1 MSTKPVAYRGS
12 FDFPLT
18 IETGGPG
25 PVLEW
30 ELQVWFGGKPVPG
43 PKKKRLT
50 VEDEGRESLT
60 FTLRTSRGNDAYDV
74 SGDHRVET
82 FLRRRMIGETLV
94 ESPKNI
100 SSPWIATV
108 AAPGRFELDGKR
120 DVTVWGVL
128 GNREPLDLPP
138 DSPLEAWAAK
148 ADWAML
154 VRIRRVN

>member
-1 MSTKPVAYRGS
+1 MSTKPLAYRGS

-18 IETGGPG
+18 VEAGGPG
-25 PVLEW
+25 ATLEW
-30 ELQVWFGGKPVPG
+30 DLQIWSEGKPVPG
-43 PKKKRLT
+43 PKMKRLT
-50 VEDEGRESLT
+50 VEDAGRESLT
-60 FTLRTSRGNDAYDV
+60 FTLRISGGKDAYEV

-82 FLRRRMIGETLV
+82 FLRRSMIGETLL
-94 ESPKNI
+94 EIPKDI
-100 SSPWIATV
+100 SSPWIVTV
-108 AAPGRFELDGKR
+108 TAPGSFDLDGKR

-138 DSPLEAWAAK
+138 GSPLEAWAAK